1 MAIAGAVFAAAV
13 LPVAVLDFR
22 AFWSDV
28 VLYNA
33 GMDPHERSPVG
44 GLPGITRDVLAAR
57 ERIVFQWCR
66 DRGVPVAFVLAGGY
80 LGPGLDERGLTDLHR
95 LTVSAAQAIFA

>member
-1 MAIAGAVFAAAV
+1 M
-13 LPVAVLDFR
+13 
-22 AFWSDV
+22 

-44 GLPGITRDVLAAR
+44 GLPGITRDVLDVR

-66 DRGVPVAFVLAGGY
+66 DRGAPVAFVLAGGY
-80 LGPGLDERGLTDLHR
+80 LGQGLDERGLTDLHR
-95 LTVSAAQAIFA
+95 LTVGAARSAFA